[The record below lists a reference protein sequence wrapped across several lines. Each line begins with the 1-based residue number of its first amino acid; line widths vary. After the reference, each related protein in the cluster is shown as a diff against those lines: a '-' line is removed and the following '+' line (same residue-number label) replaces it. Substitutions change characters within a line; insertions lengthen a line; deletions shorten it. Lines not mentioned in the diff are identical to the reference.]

1 MLHSFNTTGYWLSF
15 INVPYFIRM
24 LYNADERSRMQPSII
39 YAGLALATL
48 MKSSQLE
55 LGVTGRNRALWL
67 RDAAQSNLEQSL
79 NGQWIDLSLAEAAMV
94 GSGAIHLKSNRFIDR
109 RCRCSHSSRPRLIL
123 SIVLDVPPPP

>member
-1 MLHSFNTTGYWLSF
+1 
-15 INVPYFIRM
+15 
-24 LYNADERSRMQPSII
+24 MQPSII

-55 LGVTGRNRALWL
+55 LSVAGRNRALWL

-94 GSGAIHLKSNRFIDR
+94 GSSFLFF
-109 RCRCSHSSRPRLIL
+109 
-123 SIVLDVPPPP
+123 

>member
-1 MLHSFNTTGYWLSF
+1 
-15 INVPYFIRM
+15 M

-55 LGVTGRNRALWL
+55 LGITGRNRALWL

-94 GSGAIHLKSNRFIDR
+94 
-109 RCRCSHSSRPRLIL
+109 SSVASIFKA
-123 SIVLDVPPPP
+123 IVLLIVVADACSLRDLGSSSL